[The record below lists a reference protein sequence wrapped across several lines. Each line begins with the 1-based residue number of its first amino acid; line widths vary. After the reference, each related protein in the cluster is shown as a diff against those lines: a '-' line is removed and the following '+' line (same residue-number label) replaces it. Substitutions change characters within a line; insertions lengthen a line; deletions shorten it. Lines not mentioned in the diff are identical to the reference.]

1 MITLKTIDFQ
11 KAVDEVSQAIKALGG
26 NKSVTVGIHEGAG
39 VHEGG
44 EITMAQLGAVHEF
57 GTEIEHPGG
66 TTYGY
71 RNMRDAQSGAR
82 KQFLGKAN
90 RGRSLQDV
98 YFGYELP
105 GVTQA
110 HTITI
115 PARPWLVPGVE
126 SGTAEYLKV
135 IESGLQKDLPF
146 DTILAKV
153 GNKAEGLTRLYMRNL
168 RTPPNAPS
176 TIAKKGSDNP
186 LIDSGAFVQ
195 SVTSAVQ
202 STPLQEGLI

>member
-44 EITMAQLGAVHEF
+44 EITMAQLGAVMEF
-57 GTEIEHPGG
+57 GTDDLH
-66 TTYGY
+66 
-71 RNMRDAQSGAR
+71 
-82 KQFLGKAN
+82 
-90 RGRSLQDV
+90 
-98 YFGYELP
+98 
-105 GVTQA
+105 
-110 HTITI
+110 I

-126 SGTAEYLKV
+126 SGTADYLKV

-153 GNKAEGLTRLYMRNL
+153 GVKAEGLVKIYMTNL
-168 RTPPNAPS
+168 RSPPNAPS

-186 LIDSGAFVQ
+186 LIDSGALRG